1 MDINSDEI
9 AVTACTSP
17 YDPPIGAHIGVK
29 IRHLKLDIEVTS
41 TDQKS
46 QHKNH
51 MATMEKPKSELA
63 KFELVKSRF
72 EDIDEDDLMDG
83 ETFWN
88 ELNSG
93 KYDQVKEI
101 KMTIQFKNNINL
113 NNQNWDYRTQTGE

>member
-1 MDINSDEI
+1 MDINSDDIE
-9 AVTACTSP
+9 VTTCDSP

-29 IRHLKLDIEVTS
+29 IRHLKLNIEVTS
-41 TDQKS
+41 TDQRS

-51 MATMEKPKSELA
+51 MAAMGNLKSELA

-88 ELNSG
+88 ELNFG
-93 KYDQVKEI
+93 RYD
-101 KMTIQFKNNINL
+101 
-113 NNQNWDYRTQTGE
+113 

>member
-1 MDINSDEI
+1 MNINSDDLEI
-9 AVTACTSP
+9 TTCASP
-17 YDPPIGAHIGVK
+17 YAPPIGAHVGVK
-29 IRHLKLDIEVTS
+29 IRHLKLNIEVTS

-51 MATMEKPKSELA
+51 MAAMEKLKSELA

-72 EDIDEDDLMDG
+72 EDIDGDDLMDG

-93 KYDQVKEI
+93 NSD
-101 KMTIQFKNNINL
+101 
-113 NNQNWDYRTQTGE
+113 

>member
-1 MDINSDEI
+1 MDINSNDIE
-9 AVTACTSP
+9 VTTCASP
-17 YDPPIGAHIGVK
+17 YDPPIGAHVRVK
-29 IRHLKLDIEVTS
+29 IRHLKLNIEVTS

-51 MATMEKPKSELA
+51 IAAMEKLKSELA

-72 EDIDEDDLMDG
+72 EDINEDDLIDG

-93 KYDQVKEI
+93 KYD
-101 KMTIQFKNNINL
+101 
-113 NNQNWDYRTQTGE
+113 